1 MTKRKDGRYVE
12 SLTLPNGK
20 RKFFYGSSAAEVKR
34 KILNYKDEKEK
45 GPLFRDVAE
54 EWWKKKAEKLAR
66 NSLRNYE
73 PAVERAKQ
81 AFGDRY
87 INQITAKD
95 ISKYIESFSANRAA
109 KTVATQLNIIS
120 QIIDASEVRPNP
132 ANEVK
137 IPRGLPRETRILPSD
152 EELAVVDSSI
162 GCVGGLL
169 AYFLYYTGCRRGEA
183 LAMQYRDIDRENHL
197 IHVRKSLSAYGGVRE
212 IKNTKTYA
220 GKRDIVLL
228 DNLAAVLPEGD
239 PDEYIFTWH
248 DELMSDGDFE
258 WMWKLYCRETG
269 LNISPHRLRHGF
281 ATLLHD
287 AEVDILDA
295 ARMMGHTTKQMTELY
310 THISRS
316 RLTSTY
322 DKLNTFVSSRNVV
335 KTAEKPD
342 ITGEK

>member
-12 SLTLPNGK
+12 SITLPNGK
-20 RKFFYGSSAAEVKR
+20 RKFFYGFSAAEVKQ

-45 GPLFRDVAE
+45 GPLFADVADD
-54 EWWKKKAEKLAR
+54 WWKKKTEKLAR

-73 PAVERAKQ
+73 PAVRRAKQ
-81 AFGDRY
+81 AFGDSY
-87 INQITAKD
+87 IYQITSKD
-95 ISKYIESFSANRAA
+95 ISKYIESFSENRAA

-137 IPRGLPRETRILPSD
+137 IPRGLPRGTRVLPTD
-152 EELAVVDSSI
+152 DELAVVDSSI
-162 GCVGGLL
+162 NCTGGLL

-183 LAMQYRDIDRENHL
+183 LAMQYKDIDRDNHL

-228 DNLAAVLPEGD
+228 DNLATVLPDGD
-239 PDEYIFTWH
+239 PEEYIFTWH
-248 DELMSDGDFE
+248 DKLMSDGDFE

-287 AEVDILDA
+287 ADVDILDA

-322 DKLNTFVSSRNVV
+322 DKLNAFVVSKNVV
-335 KTAEKPD
+335 NAGVTPVMAEK
-342 ITGEK
+342 K